1 MSNESYKV
9 ILTNLEVEKLE
20 TLVEMTEAK
29 LGYQQKVLE
38 VFRSAQKSP
47 VGEDQMTPDAEYV
60 RDVYDTAKQLDY
72 YKVLL
77 SNYELANP
85 QTDAVEI
92 GSYVSVYDSG
102 SKQAL
107 NFMIV
112 QENRLPNGALDVK
125 LVSKDAP
132 MASAIMGK
140 KVGESF
146 TFTKPSGS
154 LSNGIVTDI
163 DNEFCKTTAKQK
175 QLG

>member
-9 ILTNLEVEKLE
+9 ILTNLEVEQLKNLVELTAAKLE
-20 TLVEMTEAK
+20 YEK
-29 LGYQQKVLE
+29 LSLKTY
-38 VFRSAQKSP
+38 RSVHKAQIGDDD
-47 VGEDQMTPDAEYV
+47 VTPDVGYV
-60 RDVYDTAKQLDY
+60 RDVYNTTTQLEY
-72 YKVLL
+72 YKLLL

-85 QTDAVEI
+85 QTDTIEI

-112 QENRLPNGALDVK
+112 QENRLPNGSLDVK

-132 MASAIMGK
+132 MAAAIMAK
-140 KVGESF
+140 KVGE
-146 TFTKPSGS
+146 TFEFVKP
-154 LSNGIVTDI
+154 NGEVSRGIITEL

-175 QLG
+175 KLG